1 MKIKVCGMRDPEN
14 IVQLAKL
21 NPDYLGLIFYR
32 PSKRFVSNPD
42 KDVLNSLPKSIK
54 LVGVFVDEEI
64 GEVLNKVKEYDLSAV
79 QLHGSESPIYC
90 QQLKKELSIRMS
102 FKKID
107 LLKAFGLSTS
117 FDFAVL
123 KPFADA
129 VDYFLFDTKT
139 TEHGGSGLTFDWQ
152 ILRAYTEE
160 KPFFLS
166 GGLAPENIKEI
177 HDLAFDQLYGLDL
190 NSRFESAPGLKDIES
205 LQSTF
210 EFIRK

>member
-1 MKIKVCGMRDPEN
+1 MRDPEN

-21 NPDYLGLIFYR
+21 NPDYLGLIFYS

-54 LVGVFVDEEI
+54 LVGVFVDEEM
-64 GEVLNKVKEYDLSAV
+64 GEVLNKVKDYDLCAV
-79 QLHGSESPIYC
+79 QLHGSESPMYC
-90 QQLKKELSIRMS
+90 QQLKNELSIRMPS
-102 FKKID
+102 KKID
-107 LLKAFGLSTS
+107 LLKAFGLSTT

-123 KPFADA
+123 KPFVDA

-152 ILRAYTEE
+152 ILRGYMEE

-166 GGLAPENIKEI
+166 GGLSPENIKEI
-177 HDLAFDQLYGLDL
+177 HSLAFDQLYGLDL
-190 NSRFESAPGLKDIES
+190 NSKFESAPGLKDIES